1 MEFKDMIVYEDSAIV
16 VVNKPSSMPS
26 QPDKTGDKSVED
38 MANQYYREKLN
49 NKRFEIG
56 LIHRL
61 DRPVSG
67 LMVLGKS
74 KKATATL
81 NEMIAKR
88 SVIKLYKAVCSGIP
102 KEDSVELVDYL
113 KKLKTT
119 SMSKVVSQ
127 NDSGGKKAVLRYEV
141 LSSITHDGEDM
152 SLLQVE
158 LETGRHHQI
167 RVQLSNHGCPIW
179 GDTKYNRVFKREGFS
194 EIALYCYRL
203 KFKHPTEKKEIDI
216 ELDLPERF
224 PFTLF

>member
-1 MEFKDMIVYEDSAIV
+1 MDFKDMIVYEDSAIV
-16 VVNKPSSMPS
+16 IVNKPSSVPS

-56 LIHRL
+56 LVHRL

-74 KKATATL
+74 KKATSEL
-81 NEMIAKR
+81 NGMIAKR
-88 SVIKLYKAVCSGIP
+88 TVTKIYKAVCSGKPEI
-102 KEDSVELVDYL
+102 ENMELVNYL

-119 SMSKVVSQ
+119 SMSKVVNSE
-127 NDSGGKKAVLRYEV
+127 SAGGKKAVLRYEV
-141 LSSITHDGEDM
+141 LGSKTYEGEEM
-152 SLLQVE
+152 SLMQIE

-167 RVQLSNHGCPIW
+167 RVQMANHGNPIW
-179 GDTKYNRVFKREGFS
+179 GDTKYNRIYKRQGFS
-194 EIALYCYRL
+194 EIALYCSRL

-216 ELDLPERF
+216 ELEHPDRF
-224 PFTLF
+224 PFTIF

>member
-1 MEFKDMIVYEDSAIV
+1 MIVYEDSAIV
-16 VVNKPSSMPS
+16 IVNKPSSIPS
-26 QPDKTGDKSVED
+26 QPDKTGDTSVED
-38 MANQYYREKLN
+38 MANNYYREKLN

-74 KKATATL
+74 KKATSVL
-81 NEMIAKR
+81 NDMMSKR
-88 SVIKLYKAVCSGIP
+88 QVTKLYKAVCSGKP
-102 KEDSVELVDYL
+102 KDDRMELVDYL

-141 LSSITHDGEDM
+141 LKSIVVEDETM

-179 GDTKYNRVFKREGFS
+179 GDTKYNRIYKRNGFS
-194 EIALYCYRL
+194 EIALYCCRL
-203 KFKHPTEKKEIDI
+203 KFKHPTENKDMDI
-216 ELDLPERF
+216 QLELPKRF
-224 PFTLF
+224 PFNQFLDN